1 MRKKWLCI
9 ALIVSVML
17 TLTGCGNAIPEMTAE
32 QQTMVTEY
40 AAALLLKYDANY
52 EPMLLDDER
61 LAAEEEVQKRIEEEN
76 ARLEA
81 LQAAQNAPKD
91 ESSSEDGDSA
101 EGQASAQEAVTNVDP
116 AVFMEMDGVSISC
129 NGVEFLNSYPQGTDG
144 LFLAVNASAGCK
156 LAVIHMDIIN
166 TGSADATVDMFE
178 KNAKFKVSF
187 NGGEYHNTMMSLLED
202 DFTMYAGTIAPGQK
216 VSTVL
221 LVDLKEEECDP
232 AAALNLY
239 IKYNDQTT
247 KTAIYP

>member
-1 MRKKWLCI
+1 MRKRWLCI

-61 LAAEEEVQKRIEEEN
+61 LAAEEEMQKRIEEEN

-81 LQAAQNAPKD
+81 LQAAQNAPRE

-101 EGQASAQEAVTNVDP
+101 DGQASAQEAVTNVDP

-129 NGVEFLNSYPQGTDG
+129 NGVEFVDTYPESGG
-144 LFLAVNASAGCK
+144 EVFLSVTPSAGCK
-156 LAVIHMDIIN
+156 LAVVHLDMVN
-166 TGSADATVDMFE
+166 NGSADATVDMFA

-202 DFTMYAGTIAPGQK
+202 DFTMYAGTIVPGQK

-221 LVDLKEEECDP
+221 LVDLKEEECNEVTG
-232 AAALNLY
+232 LNLY